1 MPRTVPL
8 SAPRDNPFARYPS
21 SRFTRE
27 ENLPAEE
34 ELFWMKFRKN
44 TLKPRRHFQTAG
56 RKPVSSRRCHAVDGR
71 RAVGRKK
78 RELMRLAAGLVEDS
92 EAAFPGEALA
102 VVDLAGG

>member
-1 MPRTVPL
+1 M
-8 SAPRDNPFARYPS
+8 F
-21 SRFTRE
+21 E
-27 ENLPAEE
+27 AECV
-34 ELFWMKFRKN
+34 
-44 TLKPRRHFQTAG
+44 KPHLHGRR
-56 RKPVSSRRCHAVDGR
+56 AVDGR